1 MTPLRETDAVRLL
14 DELHTHTGVRLTFA
28 GMPELGATGGA
39 AFVRWPDGRQAVL
52 SRCPESETHLRRTA
66 EILAHLRVCGVPA
79 PRYDLIAELPE
90 CTVLIQE
97 RLPGDTT
104 PSHIDPPMM
113 RAMLAM
119 IDDFAGLLAGFPDV
133 PLLDLTLEESQ
144 TAALERYDDRSRRLL
159 AWIEQV
165 RARGVR
171 MAGTDL
177 IHRDYH
183 RDNILF
189 QGKEITGIVDWHDAK
204 NLRRGDRQYHLVNIA
219 FDFAWALGRE
229 WNTID
234 PAAMRLLDAAL
245 AEVEPELLDAYWAHN
260 ALGLVAGLIRAEW
273 YPDAGYVL
281 DYALTRVPSVE

>member
-1 MTPLRETDAVRLL
+1 VTPLRENDALRLI
-14 DELHTHTGVRLTFA
+14 DELHAHMGIRLTFT
-28 GMPELGATGGA
+28 GMPELGAIGGA
-39 AFVRWPDGRQAVL
+39 AFVRWPDGRDAVL
-52 SRCPESETHLRRTA
+52 SRCAEPETKLRRTA
-66 EILAHLRVCGVPA
+66 EILAHVRACGIPA

-97 RLPGDTT
+97 RLPGDPT
-104 PSHIDPPMM
+104 PAHIDPPMM
-113 RAMLAM
+113 RAILEMA
-119 IDDFAGLLAGFPDV
+119 DGFAGLLADFRDV
-133 PLLDLTLEESQ
+133 PLLDLTLDESR
-144 TAALERYDDRSRRLL
+144 TTSLERYDDRSRRLL
-159 AWIEQV
+159 AWIERV

-189 QGKEITGIVDWHDAK
+189 RGQEITGIVDWHDAK
-204 NLRRGDRQYHLVNIA
+204 NLCRGDRRYHLVNLA

-234 PAAMRLLDAAL
+234 PAAMRLLDDAL
-245 AEVEPELLDAYWAHN
+245 DDVEPELLDAYWAHN
-260 ALGLVAGLIRAEW
+260 ALGLVDGLIRAEW

-281 DYALTRVPSVE
+281 DYALTRVPSPE